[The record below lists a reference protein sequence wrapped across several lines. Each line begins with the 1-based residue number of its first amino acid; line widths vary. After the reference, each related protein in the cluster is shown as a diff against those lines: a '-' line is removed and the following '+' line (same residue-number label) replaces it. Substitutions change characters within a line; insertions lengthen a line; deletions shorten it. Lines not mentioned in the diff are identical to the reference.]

1 MNEHTF
7 EKYGFRYYQ
16 YTIVKI
22 NPDTFNYYYNKTCRG
37 IFLDY
42 DRKTQ
47 HILIYHPIKPDSFIL
62 GDIDTV
68 IFKGYVKTRQQ
79 FECLLEMLE
88 INYNESENQEKAIKE
103 TK

>member
-1 MNEHTF
+1 MNEYTF

-16 YTIVKI
+16 YAIVKI
-22 NPDTFNYYYNKTCRG
+22 NPDTFNYRKINVY
-37 IFLDY
+37 LDY
-42 DRKTQ
+42 NRLTN
-47 HILIYHPIKPDSFIL
+47 HLLIYYPIEPDTFIL
-62 GDIDTV
+62 GDVDTV
-68 IFKGYVKTRQQ
+68 IFSGYVKTRQQ